1 MVQTIASASALQGVR
16 VAQDLSAGARQQ
28 RIGWIGTGR
37 MGAEM
42 AARLLDAGCD
52 LAVYNRTRA
61 KAEPLGAK
69 GAKIV
74 GSPAALASRDIVFT
88 TVGSSEDLIN
98 VILGPEGLLSG
109 DDAPSFIVDCSTVS
123 AESSSHVRE
132 QAEARGTAL
141 LAAPVSG
148 NPGVARAGRLT
159 MSVSGPRAAFDE
171 VAGYLN
177 LIGAGSTYV
186 GEGELARTVK
196 LCHNLFLGV
205 VTQSLAEVTVLAEK
219 SGVSREAFL
228 NYLNNSVLGSVFS
241 TYKTPAFVNLD
252 FRPTFTA
259 TLLRKDFDLG
269 LAAARELEVPL
280 PVGALVHQLIQT
292 LIGHGYGESDFA
304 ALLQLQAESA
314 NLPIES
320 EQADVSDGLE
330 QLPEPR

>member
-1 MVQTIASASALQGVR
+1 
-16 VAQDLSAGARQQ
+16 VAEDVAAEQDKH

-42 AARLLDAGCD
+42 ASRLLAAGCD

-61 KAEPLGAK
+61 KAEPLRAK
-69 GAKIV
+69 GAELAK
-74 GSPAALASRDIVFT
+74 SPAELASRDVVFT
-88 TVGSSEDLIN
+88 TVGSSEDLID
-98 VILGPEGLLSG
+98 VVLGPEGLLSG
-109 DDAPSFIVDCSTVS
+109 DAAPAVLIDCSTVS
-123 AESSSHVRE
+123 AESSERIRE
-132 QAEARGTAL
+132 VASARGMAL

-159 MSVSGPRAAFDE
+159 MAVSGPRAAFDE
-171 VAGYLN
+171 VASYLS
-177 LIGAGSTYV
+177 LLGAGATYV

-205 VTQSLAEVTVLAEK
+205 VAQSMAEVTILAQK
-219 SGVSREAFL
+219 SGVSRNTFL
-228 NYLNNSVLGSVFS
+228 SYLNNSVLGSVFS

-280 PVGALVHQLIQT
+280 PVSALVHQIIQS
-292 LIGHGYGESDFA
+292 LVGHGFGESDFA
-304 ALLQLQAESA
+304 ALVQLEAESA
-314 NLPIES
+314 NLPLQS
-320 EQADVSDGLE
+320 EEADVSDGLE
-330 QLPEPR
+330 QLAG